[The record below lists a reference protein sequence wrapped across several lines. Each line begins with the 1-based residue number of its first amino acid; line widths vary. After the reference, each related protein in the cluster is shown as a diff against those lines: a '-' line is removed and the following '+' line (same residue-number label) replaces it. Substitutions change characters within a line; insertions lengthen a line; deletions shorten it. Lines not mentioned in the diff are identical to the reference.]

1 VRRLFPKIKKPG
13 RCGRAFSFLRICG
26 NYHTTRN
33 FDSDVE
39 SRQSCSVER
48 GRFRGTAMVERSAD
62 EADEGHAGDG
72 KRHADSALIGPDEA
86 ARRGVT
92 NESVSKAVTI
102 VSGRQTA
109 GALLCKIREN

>member
-1 VRRLFPKIKKPG
+1 MKLMR
-13 RCGRAFSFLRICG
+13 
-26 NYHTTRN
+26 
-33 FDSDVE
+33 
-39 SRQSCSVER
+39 
-48 GRFRGTAMVERSAD
+48 
-62 EADEGHAGDG
+62 GHAGDG